1 MKKRAA
7 ALALCFVLAWGLA
20 PATAEAA
27 GSVYITAA
35 GNDILPLDDTTMP
48 FWSDGYL
55 YVASSIF
62 TGQVNKSLGVA
73 YLPSNVSNPN
83 LCILYGRQGSLMFDL
98 SGNFVRDTDG
108 NVIFR
113 GAIRRGGEIFV
124 PASVVAE
131 FFKLEYSVTPLSI
144 DTSGESSYGALVWL
158 RQPNFGLSEKDFINA
173 AFSQIAM
180 RYEQYLRDRQPA
192 DGGAESGGVEDIPD
206 GIQPPPGDGK
216 TVYLCLAAGEG
227 TAAHLDALDAYGAQ
241 SAFFCSLEFLESQG
255 DLLRRMTATGH
266 AVGLL
271 ADAGDPDKTVSEQLE
286 AGNRL
291 LALATMGKTRLALV
305 QNGDEGNRREAREA
319 GFSCLEAD
327 LDCSDS
333 GLRTSAQAES
343 LLRQVSAQRGDTR
356 IWLGDTAAAGLRT
369 FLAAAAQAEDRCL
382 ALTETLS

>member
-7 ALALCFVLAWGLA
+7 ALALCLVLAWGLA
-20 PATAEAA
+20 PEAAEAA

-35 GNDILPLDDTTMP
+35 GNDILPLDDATMP

-62 TGQVNKSLGVA
+62 TGQVNRALGVA
-73 YLPSNVSNPN
+73 YLPSSVSNPN
-83 LCILYGRQGSLMFDL
+83 LCILYSGSRSLMFDL
-98 SGNFVRDTDG
+98 NGNFVRDTDG
-108 NVIFR
+108 NITFR

-144 DTSGESSYGALVWL
+144 DTAGESSYGALVWL

-180 RYEQYLRDRQPA
+180 RYEQYLRERRPD
-192 DGGAESGGVEDIPD
+192 SGGTDTS
-206 GIQPPPGDGK
+206 PGGVQLPGGDEK
-216 TVYLCLAAGEG
+216 TVYLCLAAGEN
-227 TAAHLDALDAYGAQ
+227 TAAQLDALDSSGAQ
-241 SAFFCSLEFLESQG
+241 AAFFCSPSFLESRG

-271 ADAGDPDKTVSEQLE
+271 ADAADPDRTVAEQLE
-286 AGNRL
+286 EGNRL
-291 LALATMGKTRLALV
+291 LARATMGKTRLAMI
-305 QNGDEGNRREAREA
+305 QNGDESHRRAARDA

-327 LDCSDS
+327 LDRSGT
-333 GLRTSAQAES
+333 GLRDGAQAES
-343 LLRQVSAQRGDTR
+343 LLRQISARREDAR
-356 IWLGDTAAAGLRT
+356 VWLGDGADAAGLRA
-369 FLAAAAQAEDRCL
+369 FLTAAAQAEDRCM
-382 ALTETLS
+382 ALTETLA